1 MERNIARLLTKI
13 AGLLLLIYGVLLVPG
28 VLAAFL
34 EHRRDAQNLVPFIA
48 AAVIAL
54 IWISLGLGL
63 LCGTRR
69 IVDRT
74 MFSEPQT
81 GVAPDLRAIE
91 EVAIAVLG
99 LYLFATGITASVGEG
114 VQLDFFYRLAT
125 ANRQPISIPQ
135 NEYAGIAAAAT
146 RIILGLALFFLS
158 RGVVALRRRLL
169 SLRPMARDR
178 DEASSAG

>member
-1 MERNIARLLTKI
+1 MERNLARLLTKI

-28 VLAAFL
+28 VLAAFFVD
-34 EHRRDAQNLVPFIA
+34 RRDPQNLVPLVA

-54 IWISLGLGL
+54 LWIILGLGL
-63 LCGTRR
+63 LYGTER

-81 GVAPDLRAIE
+81 GVPSDLRAIE
-91 EVAIAVLG
+91 EIAIAVLG
-99 LYLFATGITASVGEG
+99 VYILVGGIAEAVREAAYLD
-114 VQLDFFYRLAT
+114 LLYRLAA
-125 ANRQPISIPQ
+125 ANRQAISIPQ

-158 RGVVALRRRLL
+158 RGVVAVRRRIL

-178 DEASSAG
+178 DEASSAR